1 MPYKERKQRLDY
13 QKKYRLIK
21 SKEKI
26 EKAKKL
32 IKSGTVKEN
41 NFVLVMGESWKI
53 KPKN

>member
-1 MPYKERKQRLDY
+1 MPYKERQQRLDY

-21 SKEKI
+21 GKEKI
-26 EKAKKL
+26 ENAKKL